1 MKDKDATI
9 SKSCRFFL
17 GDASVTGAPI
27 YFFCRVNGVQIKRS
41 LGVRIETRCWDPY
54 SQQAIIKKSYNE
66 KTRTNNLM
74 VNSVIGD
81 YKDAYKSFCT
91 YVETEKV
98 KPEKLVSTLSK
109 FLYLMESKQCRK
121 PVKPVEDQLDLIT
134 RIKRYVRDRKVI
146 SFSTKV
152 NYGRAIKAFGAFLDA
167 RKPKITSFSQID
179 TELFIEMGRWMLNN
193 YTRHNGGGL
202 YQVATLNDFLKFN
215 CSLVRA
221 AAVDLGELKYEEA
234 QRISYISLKNKA
246 SDDDIALTDEEVMML
261 YHHKCD
267 NEDDELIKDVFVLEC
282 VTGQRI
288 SDTVKLDDCIEQ
300 VNGVY
305 IVKLLSKKTSEL
317 IVFDLIFDVALKILQ
332 KYDFTVPSL
341 GKDDHATK
349 DKINHNIKQIARD
362 AGISGQELKVY
373 HYAGY
378 DKPTTVKVDRW
389 KCVTSHTGRRTFVTA
404 LALRGWTYEK
414 IGKYTGQRNPK
425 TVMHYDKSKG
435 NPAMMAQFNATDPQF
450 RLQMIGSAV
459 NMNHGYMVSPYSQP
473 GLGTIPPQPV
483 MPPQPQ
489 VLPFQQFY
497 GPQVAPMA
505 CPPNG
510 VPQTTWKQ
518 QAIEVKA
525 VEAQDV
531 DDTKPKQLNSGGKGM
546 IDLIRFVDEKL
557 NNFMNPMSIVSEAK
571 SFIATN
577 TIDMS
582 WCYPTQGGMTF
593 GFYRP
598 KLQRLFPENSAEIEQ
613 ILTMLIA

>member
-1 MKDKDATI
+1 MEKNDVNT
-9 SKSCRFFL
+9 SKSCYFYLLNNERKT
-17 GDASVTGAPI
+17 SQIV
-27 YFFCRVNGVQIKRS
+27 FFCVVNGLQFKRS
-41 LGVRIETRCWDPY
+41 LKIKVETRCWDFA
-54 SQQAIIKKSYNE
+54 SQQAKVKKSYNPR
-66 KTRTNNLM
+66 TRDNNLKVNM
-74 VNSVIGD
+74 VIED
-81 YKDAYKSFCT
+81 FKSAFSDFCV
-91 YVETEKV
+91 YVDKENP
-98 KPEKLVSTLSK
+98 KPEKLFSTLSE
-109 FLYLMESKQCRK
+109 FLNMMEKK
-121 PVKPVEDQLDLIT
+121 ENKKIEKKGKNQLDLIT
-134 RIKRYVRDRKVI
+134 RIKRYVRDRKDL
-146 SFSTKV
+146 SLSTKL
-152 NYGRAIKAFGAFLDA
+152 NYGRAIKAFAAFLDA

-221 AAVDLGELKYEEA
+221 AAVDLGELKHSEA
-234 QRISYISLKNKA
+234 QKISYISLKNKA

-261 YHHKCD
+261 YHHNCD
-267 NEDDELIKDVFVLEC
+267 NSEDELIKDVFVLEC

-349 DKINHNIKQIARD
+349 DKINHNIKQIAKD

-373 HYAGY
+373 HYAGN

-435 NPAMMAQFNATDPQF
+435 NPAMMAQYNATDQQF

-582 WCYPTQGGMTF
+582 WCSPTQGGMTF
-593 GFYRP
+593 DFYRP

>member
-1 MKDKDATI
+1 MEKNDVNT
-9 SKSCRFFL
+9 SKSCYFYLLNNERKT
-17 GDASVTGAPI
+17 SQIV
-27 YFFCRVNGVQIKRS
+27 FFCVVNGLQFKRS
-41 LGVRIETRCWDPY
+41 LKIKVETRCWNRQNRQNRCDTGFQRP
-54 SQQAIIKKSYNE
+54 QE
-66 KTRTNNLM
+66 
-74 VNSVIGD
+74 
-81 YKDAYKSFCT
+81 
-91 YVETEKV
+91 
-98 KPEKLVSTLSK
+98 
-109 FLYLMESKQCRK
+109 

-221 AAVDLGELKYEEA
+221 AAVDLGELKHSEA
-234 QRISYISLKNKA
+234 QKISYISLKNKA

-261 YHHKCD
+261 YHHNCD
-267 NEDDELIKDVFVLEC
+267 NSEDELIKDVFVLEC

-349 DKINHNIKQIARD
+349 DKINHNIKQIAKD

-373 HYAGY
+373 HYAGN

-435 NPAMMAQFNATDPQF
+435 NPAMMAQYNATDQQF

-497 GPQVAPMA
+497 GPQV

-582 WCYPTQGGMTF
+582 WCSPTQGGMTF
-593 GFYRP
+593 DFYRP